1 MNNEKLLGKWEDLKF
16 SYDFQKNNT
25 VELYWKDKNITEKGI
40 YSIEEN
46 ILNLKYGKYY
56 KGSWKGE
63 IVSISKKKLELK
75 DLTIDSRDYGKIET
89 YIRVKEEKLYSFEV
103 GFYLLFE
110 IISEL
115 FNKLID
121 SIHGSKYSGV
131 FWTFI
136 LFLAN
141 ALIPLYYIIIGKPY
155 KAYNNDIFDSS
166 SGSQFSS
173 VDSLRGAFI
182 IFLIAVLVFLYKEFS
197 ENYTY
202 FRNHLINQRL
212 IEKQR
217 KNEMLRKEEL
227 KRRREKTIKKLDEL
241 LEKFTIEDKTKP
253 LQ

>member
-1 MNNEKLLGKWEDLKF
+1 M
-16 SYDFQKNNT
+16 
-25 VELYWKDKNITEKGI
+25 
-40 YSIEEN
+40 
-46 ILNLKYGKYY
+46 
-56 KGSWKGE
+56 
-63 IVSISKKKLELK
+63 K

-141 ALIPLYYIIIGKPY
+141 TLIPLYYIIIGKPY